1 MESMELLQ
9 EKLDEL
15 LRRQRTLKKELAE
28 ARNLIA
34 RTEAEAEGLRTKLE
48 ASERQNTALALSQ
61 ALPDAESRSLAR
73 ERLDNVIADID
84 KLLSSLH
91 E

>member
-15 LRRQRTLKKELAE
+15 LRRQRTLKKELAD

-48 ASERQNTALALSQ
+48 ASERQNTALALSH